1 MVQKFELLY
10 PNKFDAHIL
19 MSDLV
24 KQAKVRIIIID
35 NYVDDTVLLMLSK
48 RRVGVSAV
56 IYTKGISEQL
66 KVDIMK
72 HDSQYAP
79 IDVMPFNKSHD
90 RFLMIDDAVYHIGA
104 SLKDL
109 GKRWFA
115 FTRMN
120 DLSAAEIIAKTK
132 I

>member
-1 MVQKFELLY
+1 MC
-10 PNKFDAHIL
+10 P
-19 MSDLV
+19 DLV
-24 KQAKVRIIIID
+24 KQAEIRIVIID

-66 KVDIMK
+66 NVDIMK

-109 GKRWFA
+109 GKRWLA

-120 DLSAAEIIAKTK
+120 DLSAAEIVAKTK